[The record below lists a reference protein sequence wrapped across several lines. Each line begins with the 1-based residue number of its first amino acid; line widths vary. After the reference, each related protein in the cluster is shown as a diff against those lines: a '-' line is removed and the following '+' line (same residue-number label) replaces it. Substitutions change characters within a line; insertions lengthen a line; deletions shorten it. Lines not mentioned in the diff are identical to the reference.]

1 MNKNAMDTE
10 YAAMTEPQGGTQAKD
25 QRRLRVEFLDVTKI
39 FRQGDQEITAV
50 KGMTFKIYDREFIS
64 IIGPSGCGKSTTLK
78 LISGLDFPVAGTV
91 RVDGQT
97 VAGPSPRVGFM
108 LQKDLLLPWR
118 TILENVTI
126 GLEMRGVGKNE
137 RADRARHLIHKYG
150 LGGFEDSYPRH
161 LSGGMRQRV
170 ALARTLAVDPDI
182 LLLDEPLSALDFQT
196 KLKME
201 EELVRILQE
210 EKKTVM
216 LITHDIAEA
225 VSVSDRVLVCSSR
238 PGRIKAEFAMPF
250 SKGHSPEEARSKPE
264 FIQYF
269 NTLWRELEADVKV

>member
-1 MNKNAMDTE
+1 M
-10 YAAMTEPQGGTQAKD
+10 GD
-25 QRRLRVEFLDVTKI
+25 QRKVRVEFLDVVKI
-39 FRQGDQEITAV
+39 FRQRDQDVTAV
-50 KGMTFKIYDREFIS
+50 KGMTFRLFDREFIS

-78 LISGLDFPVAGTV
+78 LISGLDFPVGGTV
-91 RVDGQT
+91 RVDGRE
-97 VAGPSPRVGFM
+97 VLEPSPNVGFM

-126 GLEMRGVGKNE
+126 GLEMRGVPNRE
-137 RADRARHLIHKYG
+137 RAEKARHLIHKYG
-150 LGGFEDSYPRH
+150 LGGFEKSYPRH

-216 LITHDIAEA
+216 LITHDIGEA

-250 SKGHSPEEARSKPE
+250 SKGHSPEEARNKPE
-264 FIQYF
+264 FIEYF
-269 NTLWRELEADVKV
+269 NLLWRELEADIKV